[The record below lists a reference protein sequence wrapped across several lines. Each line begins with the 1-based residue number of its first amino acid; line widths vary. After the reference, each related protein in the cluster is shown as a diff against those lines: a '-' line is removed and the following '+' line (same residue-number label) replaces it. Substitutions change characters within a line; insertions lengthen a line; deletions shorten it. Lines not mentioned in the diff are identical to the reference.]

1 MTMDIEIENIDAFEG
16 TLTLAGSGE
25 EGRADLVNLQMVMV
39 NSSLNHEYMKK
50 AYDKSKSYTK
60 RQELLVRM
68 THLKTLYFAARK
80 KLSECDPER
89 LASLEDELQLQKMA
103 VFSENSLH

>member
-1 MTMDIEIENIDAFEG
+1 MDIEIETLDDWDG
-16 TLTLAGSGE
+16 TLALAGSEDAGSP
-25 EGRADLVNLQMVMV
+25 DLVNLQMVMV

-68 THLKTLYFAARK
+68 TNLKTLYFAARK
-80 KLSECDPER
+80 KLSECNPER